1 MNTWSQ
7 TITIQNRFG
16 LHMRP
21 SAEISKLASDFD
33 AIIAFHKGDRVAHA
47 HSVVE
52 LLTLG
57 AFHGD
62 EIKVTSLGNDAKEAL
77 ATVVRYLEDYSDDS
91 SPKDIDSAAA

>member
-1 MNTWSQ
+1 MDTHNQ
-7 TITIQNRFG
+7 TVTIKSRFG

-21 SAEISKLASDFD
+21 AAEVSKLASGYD
-33 AIIAFHKGDRVAHA
+33 ALVAFYKEGRIAHA

-62 EIKVTSLGNDAKEAL
+62 EIKVTAVGNEAEAALGAVTDYFDN
-77 ATVVRYLEDYSDDS
+77 YSDDQ
-91 SPKDIDSAAA
+91 SPKDINEAA

>member
-1 MNTWSQ
+1 MDTHNQ
-7 TITIQNRFG
+7 TVRIKSRFG

-21 SAEISKLASDFD
+21 AAEVSKLASGFD
-33 AIIAFHKGDRVAHA
+33 ALVALYKDGKIAHA

-62 EIKVTSLGNDAKEAL
+62 EIKVTAVGNEAEQAL
-77 ATVVRYLEDYSDDS
+77 QAVTNYFENYSDEK
-91 SPKDIDSAAA
+91 SPKDINEAA

>member
-1 MNTWSQ
+1 MKMNNETVEIKS
-7 TITIQNRFG
+7 RLG

-21 SAEISKLASDFD
+21 AAEVAKLASGFD
-33 AIIAFHKGDRVAHA
+33 AIIALYKEGNIAHA

-62 EIKVTSLGNDAKEAL
+62 TLKVTAVGNEAEAAL
-77 ATVVRYLEDYSDDS
+77 EAVVGYFDSYSDT
-91 SPKDIDSAAA
+91 DINEAA